1 MDSLMIETVCFL
13 APFFSSCPLPILPS
27 MKMLVGQW
35 LLSRYMTP
43 FENRVCLSNL
53 TFIPQPVHYL
63 SVVWSVSP
71 SATPT
76 SHGEKSH
83 PIQRY
88 WSIECPVLEVVKY
101 FLACLCIRGWSLFVG
116 LSVWFVR
123 LLVCP
128 SPYPSTHLP
137 LNTTTTQE
145 FKSSFLRRQK
155 KNTVWY

>member
-1 MDSLMIETVCFL
+1 MDSLMIETACFL
-13 APFFSSCPLPILPS
+13 APFFCSCPLLILPS

-35 LLSRYMTP
+35 LLRSDMTP
-43 FENRVCLSNL
+43 FKNRVSFQLNIHPLS
-53 TFIPQPVHYL
+53 VHYL

-76 SHGEKSH
+76 SHWEKNH

-88 WSIECPVLEVVKY
+88 WSIECPVLEDVKY

-128 SPYPSTHLP
+128 CPYPSSHLHI
-137 LNTTTTQE
+137 NTTITQE
-145 FKSSFLRRQK
+145 FESSFLRRQK
-155 KNTVWY
+155 KNMVWY